1 MWKKIV
7 VVIALLAIVGFS
19 FSLLQKSKPATVSNE
34 QTAQP
39 QEVKETLPET
49 VYNLAAENVK
59 EECSESNEQLC
70 AVEWTVK
77 CTLNPDLAICKKLE
91 LPSFIFMKDPSV
103 ERPTEMNFRFTDKKV
118 LLNNTTEI
126 YTESTCNGSWF
137 GLCQGTV
144 IYVLAP
150 SSGEYKWQVKDI
162 YAIE

>member
-7 VVIALLAIVGFS
+7 VIVAMLAIVGFS
-19 FSLLQKSKPATVSNE
+19 FALLLKSKTNTAVNE
-34 QTAQP
+34 QTADSEP
-39 QEVKETLPET
+39 VKEVLPAT
-49 VYNLAAENVK
+49 VYNLAAENIS
-59 EECSESNEQLC
+59 EECKESNEQLC
-70 AVEWTVK
+70 VVEYTVK
-77 CTLNPDLAICKKLE
+77 CTLNPDLAVCKKLE

-103 ERPTEMNFRFTDKKV
+103 ERPTEMNFRFIDKKV

-126 YTESTCNGSWF
+126 YTESTCNGGWF

-150 SSGEYKWQVKDI
+150 SDSEYKWQVKDI